1 MEQSYTVQG
10 IAFLSPPLIF
20 FGNFDLFCPSV
31 ETLYIYIYE
40 WRSEFP
46 VSRVVWTK
54 KSWNWKVD
62 FTFWLWD
69 GPQLNDA
76 LHKLG
81 AIASVALVK
90 LWYAE
95 RCAINMQRVVWKPF
109 LKSFIVVVL
118 QPFLFSIWVTR
129 NPMLLQRSQKG
140 EMQSEFCA
148 RAALRASRNL
158 IWSPW
163 RATWPTRLT
172 CIDQAQPPS
181 AKKSDRI
188 QQSFQLC
195 R

>member
-1 MEQSYTVQG
+1 MRQVWIGQPWPAIGSKTIQTCGHFELCKIRRFCRCPWSRV
-10 IAFLSPPLIF
+10 ILFKELRFFHHLWFF

-62 FTFWLWD
+62 FTFWLWG

-95 RCAINMQRVVWKPF
+95 RCAINMQRVV
-109 LKSFIVVVL
+109 LNT
-118 QPFLFSIWVTR
+118 FSKIFHC
-129 NPMLLQRSQKG
+129 G
-140 EMQSEFCA
+140 CF
-148 RAALRASRNL
+148 AAIFVFNMGDKESNAAPAEPKRWNAVGILRAL
-158 IWSPW
+158 AEI
-163 RATWPTRLT
+163 
-172 CIDQAQPPS
+172 
-181 AKKSDRI
+181 
-188 QQSFQLC
+188 
-195 R
+195 